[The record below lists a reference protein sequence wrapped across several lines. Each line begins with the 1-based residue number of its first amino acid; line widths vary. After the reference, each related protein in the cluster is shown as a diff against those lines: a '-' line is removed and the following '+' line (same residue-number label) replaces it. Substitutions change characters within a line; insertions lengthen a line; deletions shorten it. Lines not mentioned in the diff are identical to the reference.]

1 MRLALLVLLA
11 GCHRSVTPEQPR
23 VLWFG
28 GDVHFGE
35 RGSAALED
43 LRLDGALVVNLEGP
57 ISKQPRPSSAQ
68 ALFNPPDAAARLK
81 AANVI
86 AAGIDNNH
94 ALDGDDPAWT
104 RRALESAG
112 IAPLGHTST
121 MLQVDLS
128 KGVPSELQ
136 LQLSTR
142 RPVIVLFHVLAEPLY
157 LPDPS
162 LREAVDLAVKSGA
175 SAVLAHGSH
184 AIGAV
189 ERRGSTVIAW
199 GLGNLAFDCDCT
211 TEDEGLL
218 IRLEVDG
225 RTVTKATAIP
235 VRAGLHGARARL
247 PDDASLDL
255 ALLESLGSVLTNK
268 TPHRADF

>member
-1 MRLALLVLLA
+1 MF
-11 GCHRSVTPEQPR
+11 
-23 VLWFG
+23 WFG

-35 RGSAALED
+35 RGGAALED
-43 LRLDGALVVNLEGP
+43 LRLDRRARREP
-57 ISKQPRPSSAQ
+57 RRTDSKQPRPSSAQ
-68 ALFNPPDAAARLK
+68 ALNPPDAAARLK

-94 ALDGDDPAWT
+94 ALDGDDPTWT
-104 RRALESAG
+104 WTAPESVG

-121 MLQVDLS
+121 TSAQVDFS
-128 KGVPSELQ
+128 KPTSPFWILAASS
-136 LQLSTR
+136 STR
-142 RPVIVLFHVLAEPLY
+142 RPVIALFHVLAEPLY
-157 LPDPS
+157 LPDSS

-218 IRLEVDG
+218 VRLEVDG

-255 ALLESLGSVLTNK
+255 ALLEVARVGAHQQDPAS
-268 TPHRADF
+268 R